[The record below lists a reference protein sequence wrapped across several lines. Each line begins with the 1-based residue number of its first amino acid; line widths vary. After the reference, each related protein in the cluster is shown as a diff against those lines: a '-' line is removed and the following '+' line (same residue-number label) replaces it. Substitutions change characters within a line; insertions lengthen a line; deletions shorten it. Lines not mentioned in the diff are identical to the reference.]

1 MTSPGAQFLVEVPTG
16 VPGAMG
22 YAALPVLNKAAN
34 SGGPGVPL
42 GLAIPTHFLLKLRQI
57 E

>member
-34 SGGPGVPL
+34 SGGPGVTL